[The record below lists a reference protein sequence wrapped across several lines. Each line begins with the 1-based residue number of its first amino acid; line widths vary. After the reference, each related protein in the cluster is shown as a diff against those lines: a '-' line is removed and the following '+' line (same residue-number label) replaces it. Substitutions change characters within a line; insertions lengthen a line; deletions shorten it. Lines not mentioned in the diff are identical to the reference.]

1 MVCSI
6 DGGGRDRVYLV
17 QEAYETKQSFDGE
30 SEKSERRVLGELK
43 EGS

>member
-17 QEAYETKQSFDGE
+17 QRRTKQSFDGE
-30 SEKSERRVLGELK
+30 SEKSERRELGELK

>member
-17 QEAYETKQSFDGE
+17 QRRCTKQSFDGE